1 MAAIISHEIQQ
12 LLKDDTH
19 RDDEQNRNDKISVKT
34 SIWPTKIYETVQGHL
49 LGHSISIWV

>member
-34 SIWPTKIYETVQGHL
+34 FI
-49 LGHSISIWV
+49 